1 MCSSLKTYT
10 WTLFVGHEM
19 PAIISVVASNPDTAR
34 FDILSHVLGLESKLE
49 AIKDCPADR
58 EAILRK
64 LRLTA
69 AAAIGIS
76 MDDFCHQIS
85 SEDITFSLNNL
96 LKMVKPTVDPVAD
109 PSKKALGNVPIFH
122 HVTFQC

>member
-1 MCSSLKTYT
+1 MCSPLNTYT
-10 WTLFVGHEM
+10 WSLFVGHEM
-19 PAIISVVASNPDTAR
+19 PATISVVANSIDMAR
-34 FDILSHVLGLESKLE
+34 FSIKIDVLNLDSKLE
-49 AIKDCPADR
+49 TIKDCHADR

-76 MDDFCHQIS
+76 MNDFCHQIS
-85 SEDITFSLNNL
+85 SEAITLPLNNL
-96 LKMVKPTVDPVAD
+96 LKMVKPTVEPVTD
-109 PSKKALGNVPIFH
+109 PSKQAWGNVPVFH